1 MPSKELDSGEAYGIA
16 VLLICRTRHL
26 HYETY
31 NYDMHYFDCTSKSF
45 IYLDQTRLGKD
56 AQQGS
61 GDLVKLAPSRTSS
74 KAFKLATSQNKGSVT
89 SHHSITQQR
98 ETTTDS
104 QNRRRSCKSHKQ
116 ISI

>member
-1 MPSKELDSGEAYGIA
+1 MTCIILTA
-16 VLLICRTRHL
+16 HQ
-26 HYETY
+26 
-31 NYDMHYFDCTSKSF
+31 KSF

-89 SHHSITQQR
+89 SHHSITQR

>member
-1 MPSKELDSGEAYGIA
+1 MTCIILTA
-16 VLLICRTRHL
+16 HQ
-26 HYETY
+26 
-31 NYDMHYFDCTSKSF
+31 KSF